1 MIAAF
6 GLDGVVF
13 FPRPTGESSEFPESA
28 QFFLS
33 STGLP
38 NDYFFLSAGVSTSP
52 GDAVHVGPW
61 ADSEDF
67 DFDVPDVC
75 RSWLRVGY
83 FPCSIAA
90 LDPADGRIYGFSH
103 DGDGQPVLIHRD
115 LDSLVRSLLVL
126 KKFCEER
133 EENEDIAPDEL
144 RRRIEAFDRL
154 PFADAKSEW
163 NAMLQEIEDGI
174 F

>member
-1 MIAAF
+1 M
-6 GLDGVVF
+6 
-13 FPRPTGESSEFPESA
+13 
-28 QFFLS
+28 
-33 STGLP
+33 
-38 NDYFFLSAGVSTSP
+38 
-52 GDAVHVGPW
+52 
-61 ADSEDF
+61 
-67 DFDVPDVC
+67 C

-90 LDPADGRIYGFSH
+90 LDPADGRIHGFPH
-103 DGDGQPVLIHRD
+103 EGDGQPVLIHRD

-126 KKFCEER
+126 KKFFEGR
-133 EENEDIAPDEL
+133 EENWDIAPDEL
-144 RRRIEAFDRL
+144 RRGIEAFDRL